1 MNAFP
6 LASRLSVLLFAVTL
20 PLVTLRAGDDST
32 AARPESVSVSA
43 QMNDYLQ
50 TRKITHSVDSKGGDA
65 KGEPAETL
73 TVKIY
78 DVSAEAQQ
86 NVICTALAA
95 TAKKGR
101 VREATVLFYAPEQ
114 AAAGQ
119 GAAFRPSQLPSGNGE
134 VEFPRDAQPA
144 GYRLLRTVKL

>member
-6 LASRLSVLLFAVTL
+6 LASRLSVSLIALTVFVI
-20 PLVTLRAGDDST
+20 PLRAGDDST
-32 AARPESVSVSA
+32 AARPESVSVST

-65 KGEPAETL
+65 KGEPAETV

-86 NVICTALAA
+86 NAICTALAA

-114 AAAGQ
+114 AAGQ
-119 GAAFRPSQLPSGNGE
+119 GAGFQASRLPSGNGDA
-134 VEFPRDAQPA
+134 EFARDAQPV